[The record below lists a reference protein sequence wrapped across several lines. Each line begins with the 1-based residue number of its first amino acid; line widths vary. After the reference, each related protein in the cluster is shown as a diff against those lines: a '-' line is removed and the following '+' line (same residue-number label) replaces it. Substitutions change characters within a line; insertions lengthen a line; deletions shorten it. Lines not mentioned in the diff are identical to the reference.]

1 MKPNVVV
8 ENYCEGAAVSS
19 GSEAKRSD
27 SDGVTELRL
36 LLSEWLRLTAIELS
50 FPYF

>member
-1 MKPNVVV
+1 VD
-8 ENYCEGAAVSS
+8 NYCEAATVRS
-19 GSEAKRSD
+19 GSEAKRND
-27 SDGVTELRL
+27 NDGVTELRL